1 MYEFIHT
8 VHTFTKKKNDNKT
21 KKNPEAHCQIYIK
34 KNVEG
39 EKLKNK
45 NKPKKTSYS
54 PTRDTNDCF
63 HRKHII

>member
-1 MYEFIHT
+1 MNLFIQ
-8 VHTFTKKKNDNKT
+8 FIPSQKKNDNKT

-45 NKPKKTSYS
+45 NKQKNLLQSHK
-54 PTRDTNDCF
+54 R
-63 HRKHII
+63 HK

>member
-34 KNVEG
+34 KM
-39 EKLKNK
+39 
-45 NKPKKTSYS
+45 
-54 PTRDTNDCF
+54 
-63 HRKHII
+63 

>member
-8 VHTFTKKKNDNKT
+8 VHTFTKKKMTT

>member
-8 VHTFTKKKNDNKT
+8 VHTFTKKKNDNQ
-21 KKNPEAHCQIYIK
+21 KKSWSTLSNLYK

>member
-1 MYEFIHT
+1 MNLFIQ
-8 VHTFTKKKNDNKT
+8 FIPSQKKNDNKT

-45 NKPKKTSYS
+45 NNQKKPLTV
-54 PTRDTNDCF
+54 PQETQMTVFTENT
-63 HRKHII
+63 